1 VRFTD
6 PLTVEAFRTA
16 LRGELLVDEPL
27 SGHTSLKTGG
37 PADLFALPRDEED
50 LATLLGL
57 ARQRGVPATIVGRG
71 YNTLVR
77 DGGIRGVVISLRH
90 LETLERRDDG
100 RIMVGAGVWSTDLA
114 RFAQSCSL
122 SGLEFLVGIPGSV
135 GGLLAMNAGAHGG
148 AILGTVETLYTVRDG
163 EPRQYPRAELTFGYR
178 FLALAPGEIITRA
191 LLHLDS
197 EAASVIAGRMEDLLA
212 QRSACQTVGK
222 PNAGSFFKNPPG
234 AAAWKLI
241 DDAGLRGTRV
251 GDAQVSEVHANFL
264 VNLGGATTADFLSLA
279 ALIKERVR
287 TTSGIEL
294 EEEVVIMG
302 EDQ

>member
-1 VRFTD
+1 VRYSD
-6 PLTVEAFRTA
+6 PLTVEAFRAA
-16 LRGELLVDEPL
+16 LRGELLVDEPMA
-27 SGHTSLKTGG
+27 GHTSLKTGG
-37 PADLFALPRDEED
+37 TADLFALPRDEED
-50 LATLLGL
+50 LAALLAV
-57 ARQRGVPATIVGRG
+57 ARQRGVPTTIVGRG

-90 LETLERRDDG
+90 LETLERLDDG

-122 SGLEFLVGIPGSV
+122 SGVEFLVGIPGSV
-135 GGLLAMNAGAHGG
+135 GGLLTMNAGAHGS
-148 AILGTVETLYTVRDG
+148 AILGTVETLFTLRDG
-163 EPRQYPRAELTFGYR
+163 EPHQSPRSELVFGYR
-178 FLALAPGEIITRA
+178 FLALAPGEIITRV

-197 EAASVIAGRMEDLLA
+197 EASSVIAGRMEDLKA
-212 QRSACQTVGK
+212 QRCASQSVGH

-241 DDAGLRGTRV
+241 DEAGLRGTRV
-251 GDAQVSEVHANFL
+251 GGAQVSEVHANFL

-287 TTSGIEL
+287 AGSGIQL
-294 EEEVVIMG
+294 EVEVVIMG

>member
-1 VRFTD
+1 MRFSD
-6 PLTVEAFRTA
+6 PITVDVFRNS
-16 LRGELLVDEPL
+16 LRGELLVDEPMA
-27 SGHTSLKTGG
+27 GHTSLKTGG
-37 PADLFALPRDEED
+37 TADLFALPRDEED
-50 LATLLGL
+50 LSGLLGL
-57 ARQRGVPATIVGRG
+57 ARQRGVPTTIVGRG

-77 DGGIRGVVISLRH
+77 DGGIRGLVLSLRH
-90 LETLERRDDG
+90 LETMERLEDG

-135 GGLLAMNAGAHGG
+135 GGLLAMNAGSHGS
-148 AILGTVETLYTVRDG
+148 AILGSVETLFTVRDG
-163 EPRQYPRAELTFGYR
+163 EPREYRRAELTFGYR

-191 LLHLDS
+191 LFHLTP
-197 EAASVIAGRMEDLLA
+197 EASTVIARRMEDLLA
-212 QRSACQTVGK
+212 QRSSSQSVGH

-241 DDAGLRGTRV
+241 DEAGLRGARV
-251 GDAQVSEVHANFL
+251 GGAQVSEVHANFL
-264 VNLGGATTADFLSLA
+264 VNRGGATTGDFLSLA

-287 TTSGIEL
+287 EVSGIEL
-294 EEEVVIMG
+294 EEEVVIIG